1 MVTFIAIPSIIRIAK
16 VKKLTDDPGERGSHN
31 KRVIPKIP
39 YKLVMRMFALKTNI
53 KAANV

>member
-31 KRVIPKIP
+31 KSVPTTIYLMCFCNHLFNWCKR
-39 YKLVMRMFALKTNI
+39 
-53 KAANV
+53 